1 MVTGTEKYYQ
11 ARAHEYDAV
20 YEKPERQADLA
31 WLRAWLAPVLD
42 GRRVLEVATGTG
54 YWTAVYASRALSVLA
69 TDVGTE
75 TLNVA
80 RARRAWPATVQ
91 FSQADAF
98 GPASVAGAFDA
109 VFAGFF

>member
-69 TDVGTE
+69 TDVSTE